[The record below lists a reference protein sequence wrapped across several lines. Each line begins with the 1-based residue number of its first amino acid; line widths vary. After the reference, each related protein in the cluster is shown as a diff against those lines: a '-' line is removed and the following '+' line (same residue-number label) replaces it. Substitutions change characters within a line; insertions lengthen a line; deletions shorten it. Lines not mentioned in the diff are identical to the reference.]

1 MVRFPI
7 VSCLLLLAGC
17 SSLDMIDRP
26 SENQNSRVNFLVLH
40 FTSENFSESM
50 RLLTQ
55 RTDNPVSVHYLVPE
69 PGDETYSGRTLKIHR
84 LVPEH
89 RRAWHA
95 GKSYWSG
102 TTALNDTSIGIE
114 IVNQSAC
121 VDNDP
126 ETDSPTPEEQ
136 TCTFHSY
143 AEAQIDLVILLARD
157 ILDRNPDI
165 DPVDVIGHGD
175 IAPGRRVDPG
185 PRFPWKRLFDH
196 GIGAWYDD
204 ETVARYRRQFDQDQP
219 DLATVQGALSAYGYQ
234 VDQTGEN
241 DAQTRFVIR
250 AFQMHFRPSAYP
262 GVADVETVSILFAL
276 VEKYRAELLGSLLKA
291 EGSPRECCVDES

>member
-1 MVRFPI
+1 MLRFLI
-7 VSCLLLLAGC
+7 VSCLLFFAGC
-17 SSLDMIDRP
+17 SSLGLIDIP
-26 SENQNSRVNFLVLH
+26 SENQNSRINFLVIH
-40 FTSENFSESM
+40 FTSENFSESL

-55 RTDNPVSVHYLVPE
+55 RTENPVSVHYLVPE
-69 PGDETYSGRTLKIHR
+69 PGDETYRGRTLKIHR
-84 LVPEH
+84 LVPEP

-95 GKSYWSG
+95 GESYWSG
-102 TTALNDTSIGIE
+102 ATALNDTSIGIE

-136 TCTFHSY
+136 TCTFLAY
-143 AEAQIDLVILLARD
+143 PDEQIEMVIRLADD

-204 ETVARYRRQFDQDQP
+204 DTVAGYRRQFDLNLP
-219 DLATVQGALSAYGYQ
+219 DLTTVQGALKAYGYQ

-241 DAQTRFVIR
+241 DVETRFAVR
-250 AFQMHFRPSAYP
+250 AFQMHFRPSEFS
-262 GVADVETVSILFAL
+262 GIADVETVSILFAL
-276 VEKYRAELLGSLLKA
+276 IEKYGAELLGSLLKPE
-291 EGSPRECCVDES
+291 EGPLECCVNES